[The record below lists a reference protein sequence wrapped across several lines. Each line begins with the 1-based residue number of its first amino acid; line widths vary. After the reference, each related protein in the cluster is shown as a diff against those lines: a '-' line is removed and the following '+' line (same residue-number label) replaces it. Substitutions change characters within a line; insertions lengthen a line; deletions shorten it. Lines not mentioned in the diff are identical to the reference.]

1 MEKFF
6 KKQKQEVTKV
16 RFKLKT
22 NGMLDMKHNHYTM
35 SSTLTLIARQTDLFI
50 QIVSDWWHNSS
61 SGSVATIKLAVK

>member
-1 MEKFF
+1 
-6 KKQKQEVTKV
+6 
-16 RFKLKT
+16 
-22 NGMLDMKHNHYTM
+22 M